1 MRERE
6 EEREERSPLKY
17 APNLYQDRSCDWVL
31 HKLSEQIADL
41 AIHFTL
47 ALSRAVE
54 PLKQVAQKISLL
66 QIGIGSG
73 VGRGK
78 GRNQTNKKYTET
90 DSPDSVNVGL
100 YAHARVFWHYPLRSR
115 RRKKK
120 KEVYIGV
127 WQGAKDALWIEIQIT
142 RDSHVP
148 RPNRLYSTLHAR
160 A

>member
-1 MRERE
+1 MQGASLDVRAKRRCGIDDEGKGDGRTIAAHNDGGRRKNGIWRARLERGRERKREREKENERERE

-66 QIGIGSG
+66 QIGIRSG
-73 VGRGK
+73 VGRGQGK
-78 GRNQTNKKYTET
+78 EPNK
-90 DSPDSVNVGL
+90 
-100 YAHARVFWHYPLRSR
+100 
-115 RRKKK
+115 
-120 KEVYIGV
+120 
-127 WQGAKDALWIEIQIT
+127 
-142 RDSHVP
+142 
-148 RPNRLYSTLHAR
+148 
-160 A
+160 